1 MARTKYIQI
10 TPPVGVARKPVY
22 KCRECGYSAPS
33 DKVLA
38 CDFRCPRCGS
48 YFRMRPRDRIALVA
62 DLGSFAEFAGD
73 VEGSDPLEFA
83 GYPEKLASVR
93 ARSGESEAVVCG
105 FCRIEG
111 QSCGIAVM
119 DSGFMMGS
127 MGYAVGERLSRLF
140 DRATQQKLPVVVFSA
155 SGGARMQ
162 EGLVSLMQ
170 MAKVSC
176 AVQRHR
182 AAGLFY
188 LSVITDP
195 TTGGVTA
202 SFATEGDV
210 IISEP
215 KALIGFAGRRVIES
229 TVREE
234 LPEGFQTAEFALEH
248 GLIDGIVAREDLRS
262 VISELIALHHIPT
275 REEEAIMAVRAKNAD
290 RRTGRRSSDFVQKN
304 RSVERRRLRKV
315 PMRALSFG
323 IKNALA
329 RGTQM
334 AARIVPPAPRQ
345 DDRYHAAQVPLPKD
359 IAPGVQS
366 ACVEQAATRGGADAD
381 AWRRVQLARRVDR
394 PTAAVY
400 LDALVDG
407 FLQMHGDRSFA
418 DDPAIVA
425 GLGFIEGRP
434 VTVITQEKGANTA
447 DRVAHN
453 FGCSHPEGYRKA
465 LRLARQAER
474 FGRPVICL
482 VDTQGAHCDAGAEER
497 GQGNAIAE
505 CLTTFAGLKVPVIS
519 IVLSEGGS
527 GGALA
532 LAVGDRIAM
541 MENAVYSILTP
552 EGFASILW
560 KDASRAAEAADAM
573 KPTAWQAKAMGI
585 VDEVIREEGAGA
597 HEHPEQAAQA
607 VKEYVVSSLRELE
620 GVPVPELVRRR
631 QERFSRVGVE

>member
-22 KCRECGYSAPS
+22 KCGECGYSAPG

-38 CDFRCPRCGS
+38 CDFCCPRCGS

-62 DLGSFAEFAGD
+62 DLGSFAEFADD

-83 GYPEKLASVR
+83 GYPAKLASVR

-111 QSCGIAVM
+111 QSCGVAVM

-140 DRATQQKLPVVVFSA
+140 DRATQQKLPVVVFAA

-182 AAGLFY
+182 YAGLFY

-215 KALIGFAGRRVIES
+215 RALIGFAGRRVIES

-262 VISELIALHHIPT
+262 VVSELIALHHIPT

-290 RRTGRRSSDFVQKN
+290 KRTGRRSSDFVEKN
-304 RSVERRRLRKV
+304 RSEERRRLRRDPV
-315 PMRALSFG
+315 RALSFG
-323 IKNALA
+323 IHDVLRRGFQTAASIA
-329 RGTQM
+329 R
-334 AARIVPPAPRQ
+334 PPLRQ

-359 IAPGVQS
+359 VVPDT
-366 ACVEQAATRGGADAD
+366 QAAHDGTGAD

-425 GLGFIEGRP
+425 GLGFVEGRP
-434 VTVITQEKGANTA
+434 VTVITQEKGASTA

-465 LRLARQAER
+465 LRLARQAEQ

-519 IVLSEGGS
+519 VVLSEGGS

-532 LAVGDRIAM
+532 LAVGDRVAM

-597 HEHPEQAAQA
+597 HEHPEQAARA
-607 VKEYVVSSLRELE
+607 VKDYVVSSLRELD
-620 GVPVPELVRRR
+620 GIPVSELVRRR
-631 QERFSRVGVE
+631 QERFSRIGVE

>member
-22 KCRECGYSAPS
+22 KCGECGYSAPS

-38 CDFRCPRCGS
+38 CDFCCPRCGS

-62 DLGSFAEFAGD
+62 DLGSFAEFADD

-83 GYPEKLASVR
+83 GYPAKLASVR

-140 DRATQQKLPVVVFSA
+140 DRATQQKLPVVVFAA

-182 AAGLFY
+182 CAGLFY

-262 VISELIALHHIPT
+262 VVSELIALHHIPT

-290 RRTGRRSSDFVQKN
+290 KRTGRRSSDFVEKN
-304 RSVERRRLRKV
+304 RSEERRRLHRDPV
-315 PMRALSFG
+315 RALSFG
-323 IKNALA
+323 IHDVLRRGFQTAASIA
-329 RGTQM
+329 R
-334 AARIVPPAPRQ
+334 PPLRQ

-359 IAPGVQS
+359 VVPDT
-366 ACVEQAATRGGADAD
+366 QAAHDGTDAD

-425 GLGFIEGRP
+425 GLGFVEGRP
-434 VTVITQEKGANTA
+434 VTVITQEKGASTA

-465 LRLARQAER
+465 LRLARQAEQ

-519 IVLSEGGS
+519 VVLSEGGS

-532 LAVGDRIAM
+532 LAVGDRVAM

-560 KDASRAAEAADAM
+560 KDASRVAEAADAM

-597 HEHPEQAAQA
+597 HEHPEQAARA
-607 VKEYVVSSLRELE
+607 VKDYVVSSLRELE
-620 GVPVPELVRRR
+620 GTPVSELVRRR
-631 QERFSRVGVE
+631 QERFSRIGVE

>member
-22 KCRECGYSAPS
+22 KCGECGYSAPG

-38 CDFRCPRCGS
+38 CDFCCPRCGS

-62 DLGSFAEFAGD
+62 DLGSFAEFADD

-83 GYPEKLASVR
+83 GYPAKLASVR

-111 QSCGIAVM
+111 QSCGVAVM

-140 DRATQQKLPVVVFSA
+140 DRATQQKLPVVVFAA

-182 AAGLFY
+182 YAGLFY

-215 KALIGFAGRRVIES
+215 RALIGFAGRRVIES

-262 VISELIALHHIPT
+262 VVSELIALHHIPT

-290 RRTGRRSSDFVQKN
+290 KRTGRRSSDFVEKN
-304 RSVERRRLRKV
+304 RSEERRRLRRDPV
-315 PMRALSFG
+315 HALSFG
-323 IKNALA
+323 IHDVLRRGFQTAASIA
-329 RGTQM
+329 R
-334 AARIVPPAPRQ
+334 PPLRQ
-345 DDRYHAAQVPLPKD
+345 DNRYHAAQVPLPKD
-359 IAPGVQS
+359 VVPDT
-366 ACVEQAATRGGADAD
+366 QAAHDETGAD

-425 GLGFIEGRP
+425 GLGFVEGRP
-434 VTVITQEKGANTA
+434 VTVITQEKGASTA

-465 LRLARQAER
+465 LRLARQAEQ

-519 IVLSEGGS
+519 VVLSEGGS

-532 LAVGDRIAM
+532 LAVGDRVAM

-597 HEHPEQAAQA
+597 HEHPEQAARS
-607 VKEYVVSSLRELE
+607 VKDYVVSSLRELE
-620 GVPVPELVRRR
+620 GIPVSELVRRR
-631 QERFSRVGVE
+631 QERFSRIGVE

>member
-22 KCRECGYSAPS
+22 KCGECGYSAPG

-38 CDFRCPRCGS
+38 CDFCCPRCGS

-62 DLGSFAEFAGD
+62 DLGSFAEFADD

-83 GYPEKLASVR
+83 GYPAKLASVR

-111 QSCGIAVM
+111 QSCGVAVM

-140 DRATQQKLPVVVFSA
+140 DRATQQKLPVVVFAA

-182 AAGLFY
+182 YAGLFY

-215 KALIGFAGRRVIES
+215 RALIGFAGRRVIES

-262 VISELIALHHIPT
+262 VVSELIALHHIPT

-290 RRTGRRSSDFVQKN
+290 KRTGRRSSDFVEKN
-304 RSVERRRLRKV
+304 RSEERRRLRRDPV
-315 PMRALSFG
+315 RALSFG
-323 IKNALA
+323 IHDVLRRGFQTAASIA
-329 RGTQM
+329 R
-334 AARIVPPAPRQ
+334 PPLRQ

-359 IAPGVQS
+359 VVPDT
-366 ACVEQAATRGGADAD
+366 QAAHDGTGAD

-407 FLQMHGDRSFA
+407 FLQIHGDRSFA

-425 GLGFIEGRP
+425 GLGFVEGRP
-434 VTVITQEKGANTA
+434 VTVITQEKGASTA

-465 LRLARQAER
+465 LRLARQAEQ

-519 IVLSEGGS
+519 VVLSEGGS

-597 HEHPEQAAQA
+597 HEHPEQAARA
-607 VKEYVVSSLRELE
+607 VKDYVVSSLRELE
-620 GVPVPELVRRR
+620 GIPVPELVRRR
-631 QERFSRVGVE
+631 QERFSRIGVE